1 MKHVIMIAYTTY
13 STDNRVRREAEA
25 VLSLPGHSVTI
36 LTLREGKVPRQYEKN
51 GVRIAELDMGKYS
64 SKSGSKYL
72 LSYVRFTWLAFREC
86 AKMLARKSLDV
97 VHVHNMPN
105 FLVFAGLIP
114 RLAGK
119 PVILDVH
126 DTMLETYTAKFAGR
140 SSRFMTWG
148 LRTEEAIC
156 CRMARRIVCVND
168 VQKAAMVERN
178 IPEDKIV
185 VAMNVPDPK
194 LFDPGTK
201 IQAAPKEGGKFRMIY
216 HGTVARRLGI
226 DTAIRIVSQLVET
239 VPGLEFHIVG
249 EGDDLEDFRE
259 MAKSMGVEGR
269 VIFHGTVPLDNLVPI
284 LKSMDLGIIP
294 NRRNVATELMLPVK
308 MLECIALGIPVV
320 APRLK
325 TISHYFTEEMVF
337 FYEPEDADSMAK
349 AIRSASSSEEDRLL
363 RAREARRFLD
373 RYGWDTHKSDFLAMY
388 RNL

>member
-1 MKHVIMIAYTTY
+1 
-13 STDNRVRREAEA
+13 
-25 VLSLPGHSVTI
+25 
-36 LTLREGKVPRQYEKN
+36 
-51 GVRIAELDMGKYS
+51 
-64 SKSGSKYL
+64 
-72 LSYVRFTWLAFREC
+72 
-86 AKMLARKSLDV
+86 
-97 VHVHNMPN
+97 
-105 FLVFAGLIP
+105 
-114 RLAGK
+114 
-119 PVILDVH
+119 
-126 DTMLETYTAKFAGR
+126 
-140 SSRFMTWG
+140 
-148 LRTEEAIC
+148 
-156 CRMARRIVCVND
+156 
-168 VQKAAMVERN
+168 
-178 IPEDKIV
+178 
-185 VAMNVPDPK
+185 
-194 LFDPGTK
+194 
-201 IQAAPKEGGKFRMIY
+201 
-216 HGTVARRLGI
+216 
-226 DTAIRIVSQLVET
+226 
-239 VPGLEFHIVG
+239 
-249 EGDDLEDFRE
+249 